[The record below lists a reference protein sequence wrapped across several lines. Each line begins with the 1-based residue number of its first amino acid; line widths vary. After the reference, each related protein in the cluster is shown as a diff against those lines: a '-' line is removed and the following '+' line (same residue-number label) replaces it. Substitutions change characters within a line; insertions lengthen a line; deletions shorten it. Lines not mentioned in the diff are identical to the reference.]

1 VARGLKGNEQLD
13 NESKVVDRL
22 DPRDLIV
29 RGLTAIAL
37 IASAF
42 LALVS
47 M

>member
-1 VARGLKGNEQLD
+1 MD

-29 RGLTAIAL
+29 RGVTAIAL
-37 IASAF
+37 VASAF

-47 M
+47 I